1 MVLGCLRVF
10 PLREHSKYLR
20 RRNRLPLRPPTPPT
34 REVRLFTAL
43 SRAVPEPKSR
53 EARKNAWISVATW
66 RIFNDRFSAR
76 RYPAR
81 DQELIRR
88 LGRAINTILEG
99 ELRQRMEE
107 AGEGVERLMGTDP
120 PPPPGILAPG
130 EGVVLFCGQL

>member
-20 RRNRLPLRPPTPPT
+20 RRKRLPLRPPTPPT

-53 EARKNAWISVATW
+53 EARKNAWISVAKW
-66 RIFNDRFSAR
+66 RIFNKRFSAR

-88 LGRAINTILEG
+88 LGRAINAN
-99 ELRQRMEE
+99 LREDRRRRIEE
-107 AGEGVERLMGTDP
+107 AGD
-120 PPPPGILAPG
+120 
-130 EGVVLFCGQL
+130 